1 MSTGSSYY
9 ADMSEWQTAQRE
21 MGGNASPNAIYIFP
35 KDFATKGDVT
45 AWLDAWNDTH
55 EEADQ
60 VRYTDT
66 VGLLMGMVQTI
77 LDAITYVLIAFTGIS
92 LVVSTVMIGV
102 ITYVS
107 VVERTKEIGILRS
120 IGARKKDI
128 KHVFNAETF
137 IIGLCA
143 GLIGIGAAYL
153 LQLLINA
160 ILTPLTG
167 ISGLAALPIGGAL
180 IMVAVSVVLTLISG
194 LLPASA
200 AAKRDPV
207 VALRSE

>member
-1 MSTGSSYY
+1 M
-9 ADMSEWQTAQRE
+9 
-21 MGGNASPNAIYIFP
+21 
-35 KDFATKGDVT
+35 
-45 AWLDAWNDTH
+45 
-55 EEADQ
+55 EEARTAYFEANGEYTGYDGPTE
-60 VRYTDT
+60 VSYTDT
-66 VGLLMGMVQTI
+66 VGILMGMVQTI

-92 LVVSTVMIGV
+92 LIVSTVMIGV

-137 IIGLCA
+137 IIGLCS
-143 GLIGIGAAYL
+143 GLIGVGIAYI
-153 LQLLINA
+153 LQVIINL

-167 ISGLAALPIGGAL
+167 ISGLAALPVLGAL
-180 IMVAVSVVLTLISG
+180 IMVVISIVLTLISG
-194 LLPASA
+194 LVPASA

-207 VALRSE
+207 VALRTE